1 MIWVYT
7 DGSVSRP
14 EEGTSP
20 GGWAFTFRDGD
31 KVIKNSGCCKSVT
44 NNQMEMVAPIKA
56 MQALLAAGYEGSAI
70 CIVSDSQYLINGASK
85 WMVGWKRMHWH
96 NSKGRSIKNKE
107 YWKQIDYLASQFTV
121 RWKWVRGHNGNPEN
135 EIVDKLARQA
145 AFRSAGI
152 YDTANS
158 TGPLELSHPA

>member
-14 EEGTSP
+14 EEGKSP
-20 GGWAFTFRDGD
+20 GGWAYTFRKGD
-31 KVIKNSGCCKSVT
+31 SQVQNSGCCKLVT
-44 NNQMEMVAPIKA
+44 SNQMEMVAAIKA
-56 MQALLAAGYEGSAI
+56 MQALLAEGLEGSNV
-70 CIVSDSQYLINGASK
+70 CIVSDSQYLVNGASQ
-85 WMVGWKRMHWH
+85 WMTNWKRMRWH

-107 YWKQIDYLASQFTV
+107 YWQQIDYLASQFTI

-135 EIVDKLARQA
+135 EVVDKLARQA

-152 YDTANS
+152 EAAAFS
-158 TGPLELSHPA
+158 TGPLDI